1 MLEFKSPMA
10 CVDIIIEIDDF
21 IVIIERGH
29 EPLGFALP
37 GGFVDPWESIEHAA
51 IREAKEETLLDVEL
65 YDFLYTYSDPKRDK
79 RLHTISS
86 VFIAKA
92 KGKPQG
98 SDDAKHAFLVPFND
112 LLKYDYAFDHKRII
126 EDYIRYK
133 KTGIKPNPKEFINNH

>member
-1 MLEFKSPMA
+1 MEFKSPMP
-10 CVDIIIEIDDF
+10 CVDIIIEIDHS
-21 IVIIERGH
+21 IVIIERKH

-92 KGKPQG
+92 KGSPRG
-98 SDDAKHAFLVPFND
+98 ADDAKKAFLVPIND
-112 LLKYDYAFDHKRII
+112 LLKYEYAFDHKRII
-126 EDYIRYK
+126 SDYIRYK
-133 KTGIKPNPKEFINNH
+133 EKGIRPNPKEFL